1 MLCMVGLILFYKM
14 GRLTSWGLGGGFL
27 TLELLIF
34 FMWNV
39 EGRGVK

>member
-14 GRLTSWGLGGGFL
+14 GRLGGGFL